1 MHSSKTPTSE
11 RRNTEQLRACRPH
24 TAYWNWDRLLTSCSF
39 GIAMLTILMFLV
51 GERALI
57 QYALYPLGL
66 SLLLY
71 VPVVLRHV

>member
-1 MHSSKTPTSE
+1 MHSFKTPPRE
-11 RRNTEQLRACRPH
+11 RRNTEQLRVYRPR

-39 GIAMLTILMFLV
+39 GIALLTILMFLV